1 MQVDMVENIGFAA
14 AACTTLSF
22 IPQLTKIRKQG
33 GRDLYLTY
41 TMLSVY
47 LLGLALWLA
56 YGIWLHAPAVVVA
69 HAASIALV
77 VAAIV
82 MKAIVVVPPQAP
94 SEIWQALAESQIL
107 NPRIDVQSLVSPIRP
122 KRQTATKT
130 VKNVVLWRQSS
141 RRGSLHVLIDARLSL
156 KTWGL
161 AKIFPWHR
169 CAIRLALKLRGISR
183 CFRTCEARRT

>member
-77 VAAIV
+77 VGHSHEGYRGGS
-82 MKAIVVVPPQAP
+82 PTGPLGD
-94 SEIWQALAESQIL
+94 LA
-107 NPRIDVQSLVSPIRP
+107 SP
-122 KRQTATKT
+122 
-130 VKNVVLWRQSS
+130 
-141 RRGSLHVLIDARLSL
+141 
-156 KTWGL
+156 
-161 AKIFPWHR
+161 
-169 CAIRLALKLRGISR
+169 RGISDSQP
-183 CFRTCEARRT
+183 ENRRPIIG

>member
-107 NPRIDVQSLVSPIRP
+107 NPRIDV
-122 KRQTATKT
+122 
-130 VKNVVLWRQSS
+130 
-141 RRGSLHVLIDARLSL
+141 
-156 KTWGL
+156 
-161 AKIFPWHR
+161 
-169 CAIRLALKLRGISR
+169 
-183 CFRTCEARRT
+183 